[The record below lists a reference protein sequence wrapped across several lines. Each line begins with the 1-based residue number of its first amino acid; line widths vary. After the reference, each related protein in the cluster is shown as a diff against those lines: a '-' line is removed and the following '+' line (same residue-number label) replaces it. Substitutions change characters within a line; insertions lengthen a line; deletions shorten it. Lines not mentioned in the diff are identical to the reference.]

1 MRREADTAWV
11 VQPWREGRTP
21 WSYENRIRE
30 VETVALLILLALI
43 VAVFIGLGFVIK
55 WLFIVAVVAALIG
68 LITFFTRR
76 AA

>member
-1 MRREADTAWV
+1 VV
-11 VQPWREGRTP
+11 VQPWREGRSAGDT
-21 WSYENRIRE
+21 ENRIRE

-55 WLFIVAVVAALIG
+55 WLFIVAVVAALIW

>member
-1 MRREADTAWV
+1 
-11 VQPWREGRTP
+11 
-21 WSYENRIRE
+21 

-55 WLFIVAVVAALIG
+55 WLFIVAVVAAVIW